1 MNPHLNTNFNSK
13 IITNKNFF
21 VVNGLLFFV
30 SALLIL
36 VEYPR
41 ERKFAL
47 EFQKGTAW
55 QHENLIAPYDFPIY
69 KLEHEYKS
77 ERDSLL
83 KQIKPFFRRDAEIS
97 NIKIDSL
104 KSVISTRWNEL
115 ILAESESGRY
125 LLNRDSLKYYTRLKN
140 QFTDTAVYWLTN
152 LYTGGI
158 LDKVNVFE
166 NLNNKDMEIR
176 VISENFATEIPFYQ
190 TYSKGSAL
198 ELINRKTNYYL
209 DNKLIEYPA
218 LYKTFKA
225 INMKDFITDNLK
237 YDPKITEKVQQEM
250 LNTISHTAGII
261 TRGEAIVLNGEIV
274 TTEKLRK
281 LESYKRFFELNTDGG
296 YNKWLLMLGQFILIF
311 MSFLLLYLFL
321 MRFRPEVFI
330 NPKSVAFLLISI
342 LLVITLGNISVNYD
356 LLNLYVV
363 PFAIVPIIVNTF
375 FDSRLALFTHLI
387 AILLTGFLA
396 PNGFEFVL
404 LQFIAGFVSIVSLQQ
419 LQKRGQLLITA
430 LAVFSSYTIIY
441 FGISL
446 IYEGNL
452 NTLNWRYIIWFTA
465 NSTLI
470 LLIYPLIFLFEKSFG
485 FLSDLTLMEL
495 SDTNNSLLRKLAETA
510 PGTFQHSMQVANL
523 AEEASF
529 RIGGNPLLTR
539 VGALYHDIGKMKEPQ
554 YFTENQSGDYNPH
567 VKHSSEESATIII
580 SHVTHGIE
588 LAQKHRLPLQI
599 INFIRTH
606 HGTTRVEYFYR
617 TERNEKP
624 NENISTEKYTY
635 PGPRPYSKEMA
646 VLMMADSVEA
656 ASRSLPKY
664 SVETISQLV
673 DKIVDYQISQK
684 QFDEAPITYAEVTK
698 VKDILKHKLSNIH
711 HARISY
717 PEAPKSEKE

>member
-1 MNPHLNTNFNSK
+1 MNLHLNTNFNSK
-13 IITNKNFF
+13 IITNKKHFII
-21 VVNGLLFFV
+21 NGILFFL
-30 SALLIL
+30 SALIIL
-36 VEYPR
+36 LEYPR

-47 EFQKGTAW
+47 EYQKGTPW
-55 QHENLIAPYDFPIY
+55 QHENLLAPYDFPIY
-69 KLEHEYKS
+69 KLEQEYKT

-83 KQIKPFFRRDAEIS
+83 KQVKPYFRSDLEVTTT
-97 NIKIDSL
+97 KTDSL
-104 KSVISTRWNEL
+104 KNLIAQKWNEL
-115 ILAESESGRY
+115 LLAETETGRP

-140 QFTDTAVYWLTN
+140 QFTDTAVYWLSE
-152 LYTGGI
+152 LYEGGI
-158 LDKVNVFE
+158 LDKTNVFE

-209 DNKLIEYPA
+209 DNKLIESPPI
-218 LYKTFKA
+218 YKTFKA
-225 INMKDFITDNLK
+225 INFKDFITDNLR
-237 YDPKITEKVQQEM
+237 YDQRITEKVQHEM
-250 LNTISHTAGII
+250 LTTISHTAGVI
-261 TRGEAIVLNGEIV
+261 TRGEAIILNGEIV

-281 LESYKRFFELNTDGG
+281 LESYKRYFELNTQGG
-296 YNKWLLMLGQFILIF
+296 YNKWLLMTGQFILIF

-330 NPKSVAFLLISI
+330 NPQSVGFLLISV

-356 LLNLYVV
+356 VLNLYVV

-396 PNGFEFVL
+396 PNGFEFIL

-430 LAVFSSYTIIY
+430 LAVFSSYTIMY

-452 NTLNWRYIIWFTA
+452 NTLNWRYIIWFIA

-470 LLIYPLIFLFEKSFG
+470 LLIYPLIFVFEKSFG
-485 FLSDLTLMEL
+485 FLSDITLMEL
-495 SDTNNSLLRKLAETA
+495 SDTNNSLLRKLAESA

-529 RIGGNPLLTR
+529 RIGGNPLLSR
-539 VGALYHDIGKMKEPQ
+539 VGALYHDIGKMKNPQ

-567 VKHSSEESATIII
+567 SNHTSEESATLII
-580 SHVTHGIE
+580 SHVTYGVE
-588 LAQKHRLPLQI
+588 LALKNRLPFQI
-599 INFIRTH
+599 IDFIRTH

-617 TERNEKP
+617 TEQKEKP
-624 NENISTEKYTY
+624 NELVQSAKYTY
-635 PGPRPYSKEMA
+635 PGPRPFSKEMA

-664 SVETISQLV
+664 TQETISQLV
-673 DKIVDYQISQK
+673 DKIIDYQISQK
-684 QFDEAPITYAEVTK
+684 QFDEAPITYADVTRI
-698 VKDILKHKLSNIH
+698 KDVFKNKLCNIH

-717 PEAPKSEKE
+717 PEAPKEAV